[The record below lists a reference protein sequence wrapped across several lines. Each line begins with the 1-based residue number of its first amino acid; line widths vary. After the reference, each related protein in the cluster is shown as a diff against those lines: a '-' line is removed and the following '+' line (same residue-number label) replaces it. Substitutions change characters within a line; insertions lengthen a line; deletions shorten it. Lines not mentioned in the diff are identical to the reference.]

1 LQNNLTIQWISVPLQ
16 PLIKKQTKHMK
27 KVFALF
33 AVAGMLFTASCGNKE
48 VSEEATEEIEVVI
61 EETEEVI
68 EEAAEEVEGAIEEVT
83 EEVKEVVEG

>member
-1 LQNNLTIQWISVPLQ
+1 
-16 PLIKKQTKHMK
+16 MK

-48 VSEEATEEIEVVI
+48 VSEENEIEVVI

-68 EEAAEEVEGAIEEVT
+68 EDSVEAVEDSVEVIEENV
-83 EEVKEVVEG
+83 EEVVEG

>member
-1 LQNNLTIQWISVPLQ
+1 
-16 PLIKKQTKHMK
+16 MK

-48 VSEEATEEIEVVI
+48 VSEETEVEVVI

-68 EEAAEEVEGAIEEVT
+68 EDSVEAT
-83 EEVKEVVEG
+83 EDTLEVVEENVEATVEG